1 MKKNYILDTNVLIH
15 CPDAIFKFDDN
26 NIYLCPQVIDEL
38 DAHKNDHGET
48 GYNTREALR
57 NIKGLMNGCNS
68 LNGIPIR
75 DNGALFLDYRV
86 EPQYASISENKKTGE
101 EILPFELP
109 DNRIINFAY
118 NLAKE
123 SGDRTILITNDTGM
137 MIKARRFGIET
148 QELKID
154 RVADVARMY
163 TGRNTVNV
171 TDAQLSSFF
180 VDQGLVTDEPL
191 VENEYVRI
199 TGASGGTGLAKH
211 RNGRLEA
218 LKFLKEKPCDVIPR
232 NEGQRFLTE
241 ALLSSQ
247 DETPLVLVNG
257 PAGTGKTLIAI
268 ACGLEQVMEMHRYKR
283 VLICR
288 PNAVMDND
296 IGFLPGTENDKISP
310 LLRGVYDNLEILFRT
325 KDDTFEETND
335 KIEEL
340 FSRGYIRAEAV
351 GFLRGRSITDT
362 FIIIDEAQNTTP
374 TQMLSI
380 ITRAGEGS
388 KIVLL
393 GDINQIDLPRLDKA
407 NNGLSYA
414 IEKMKGCPLCDIITF
429 KESEC
434 TRSKL
439 AKEAADRLK
448 L

>member
-1 MKKNYILDTNVLIH
+1 
-15 CPDAIFKFDDN
+15 
-26 NIYLCPQVIDEL
+26 
-38 DAHKNDHGET
+38 
-48 GYNTREALR
+48 
-57 NIKGLMNGCNS
+57 MNGCNS

-86 EPQYASISENKKTGE
+86 VLQYSSISENKKTGE
-101 EILPFELP
+101 EILPSELP

-180 VDQGLVTDEPL
+180 ADQGIVTDEPL

-241 ALLSSQ
+241 ALLS
-247 DETPLVLVNG
+247 LR
-257 PAGTGKTLIAI
+257 
-268 ACGLEQVMEMHRYKR
+268 MKR
-283 VLICR
+283 L
-288 PNAVMDND
+288 
-296 IGFLPGTENDKISP
+296 
-310 LLRGVYDNLEILFRT
+310 
-325 KDDTFEETND
+325 
-335 KIEEL
+335 
-340 FSRGYIRAEAV
+340 
-351 GFLRGRSITDT
+351 
-362 FIIIDEAQNTTP
+362 
-374 TQMLSI
+374 
-380 ITRAGEGS
+380 
-388 KIVLL
+388 
-393 GDINQIDLPRLDKA
+393 
-407 NNGLSYA
+407 
-414 IEKMKGCPLCDIITF
+414 
-429 KESEC
+429 
-434 TRSKL
+434 
-439 AKEAADRLK
+439 
-448 L
+448 